1 MKKNRE
7 EEGGQRMAGTEMI
20 FYLGNYDKAFPERW
34 YLGIKRGGGVSDLKE
49 EWLNLKT
56 EGK

>member
-20 FYLGNYDKAFPERW
+20 FYLGNYDKAFPER
-34 YLGIKRGGGVSDLKE
+34 
-49 EWLNLKT
+49 
-56 EGK
+56 